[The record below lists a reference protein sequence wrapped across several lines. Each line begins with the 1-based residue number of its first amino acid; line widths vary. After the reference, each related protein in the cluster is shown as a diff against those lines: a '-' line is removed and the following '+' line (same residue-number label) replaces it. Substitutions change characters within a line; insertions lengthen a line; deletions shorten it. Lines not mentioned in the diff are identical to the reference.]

1 MKPQKNF
8 ALLTIFVLSASAM
21 LMAIPS
27 GVLAANPSTPEFSV
41 AYVDHSYD
49 VPVTHWTTTD
59 PYTGEQITHSSGGE
73 HVDNR
78 TIDVTIKNQPF
89 TPYKDSTTSNQIVNL
104 YYNIRSKG
112 HFEDWSSASSGHG
125 QNGVQAYTSATTV
138 ISFNIGY
145 WNVPQG
151 GQIDFQVQA
160 VLSYVNSTYSGS
172 CFTGSQTIV
181 VGQSG
186 WSNTQTLT
194 IGNPTPSSPTQEPF
208 WTPNPTANPTF
219 SPYLPPASPT
229 PSQIPTATPTQPNIL
244 TGVFSGSNWEQTA
257 LIVMAVVIA
266 CFVIVVVAL
275 LRKVTSKKC
284 MP

>member
-8 ALLTIFVLSASAM
+8 VLLTILILSLSAM

-49 VPVTHWTTTD
+49 VPITHWTTTD
-59 PYTGEQITHSSGGE
+59 PYTGAQVTHSSGGE

-89 TPYKDSTTSNQIVNL
+89 TPYQDSTTSNQIVNL

-112 HFEDWSSASSGHG
+112 HFEDWSGASARG
-125 QNGVQAYTSATTV
+125 QSRVQAYASATTV
-138 ISFNIGY
+138 VSFNIAY
-145 WNVPQG
+145 WDVPQG

-160 VLSYVNSTYSGS
+160 VFSYVNSTYSGS

-194 IGNPTPSSPTQEPF
+194 IGDPIPPSPTQEPF
-208 WTPNPTANPTF
+208 WTPNPTVNPTF
-219 SPYLPPASPT
+219 SPYLPPTSPN
-229 PSQIPTATPTQPNIL
+229 PSQIPTETPTQPNIL

-257 LIVMAVVIA
+257 LVVMAVVIA

-275 LRKVTSKKC
+275 LRK
-284 MP
+284 